1 MSMATTAVEVFL
13 AIAVL
18 SAWVCCIG
26 ILIMPN
32 FYERMHYLAT
42 VTTISAFAILVAV
55 VIEEGWGQATLKT
68 IVTFVLLLLVNAVVT
83 HATARAARVRT
94 LGHWSSDPHEQ
105 IPGTHGRGGEEAARQ
120 RRENE

>member
-1 MSMATTAVEVFL
+1 MSAATIAVEVFL

-26 ILIMPN
+26 IVVVPN
-32 FYERMHYLAT
+32 FYERLHYLAT
-42 VTTISAFAILVAV
+42 VTTISAFSIFIAV
-55 VIEEGWGQATLKT
+55 VIEEGWGQATVKT
-68 IVTFVLLLLVNAVVT
+68 TLTCVLLLLINAVVT

-105 IPGTHGRGGEEAARQ
+105 MPGTHGRGGAEAARQ
-120 RRENE
+120 RKENE